1 MDTVEELKGTYFYA
15 GKSNLTASEL
25 FFMIFCE
32 ATADHFGVDDVVAV
46 IALYSGANNQKTRTK
61 PKGAK
66 EGTSRI
72 SKTMRKFFRTAKFPY
87 GVKLPTWVG
96 GYTPWT
102 AERRMVAK
110 VSTFVG
116 RTIPLVGEVIL
127 LADVSQIT
135 YCAIRDCNRIAR
147 GNDKLW

>member
-1 MDTVEELKGTYFYA
+1 MDTVEQLNGTYFYA
-15 GKSNLTASEL
+15 GRANLSASQL

-32 ATADHFGVDDVVAV
+32 TTADHFGITDVAAVA
-46 IALYSGANNQKTRTK
+46 ALYSGVNNQKTRTK
-61 PKGAK
+61 SRGAK

-72 SKTMRKFFRTAKFPY
+72 SKAMRKYFKTAKFPY
-87 GVKLPTWVG
+87 GILLPTWVG

-110 VSTFVG
+110 ISTFAG

-135 YCAIRDCNRIAR
+135 WCSIRDYNRIAKDD
-147 GNDKLW
+147 DKLW